1 MRPSSNLLVSPPL
14 FMIETLHF
22 AHSSSSQAG
31 NVPYSPEQ
39 QTRQVTGAPYMP
51 TEHAL
56 LRIIPSR
63 RQLVVVVG
71 LFPLFLAIHYAAYW
85 LRFEGRIGESE
96 QSQIAATIGWVALA
110 KLAVFAWFGAHQ
122 GWSRY
127 LTFHDLFILV
137 QAASVGA
144 LVVACGDYI
153 FFPAYAAPRSVFL
166 MDWGATIFLIGGMRA
181 AGRLIEEHA
190 IVPFLSSNRVPVLI
204 VGVNRSGESLLRA
217 IRSNANLR
225 FRVVGFITENR
236 ATLKSRIGGV
246 PVIGVLDDT
255 CRLAK
260 KHGISQILITA
271 GELSGQQVRRLVEDA
286 HQTDVLVNVLPSY
299 EQLISGHVDLR
310 PREVSIEDLL
320 QRDPVT
326 LDTAGL
332 HEWID
337 NQTLLVTGSAGSI
350 GSEICRQL
358 LQFSPQKLIVVDQS
372 ETGQFFLERELRTLA
387 SHLNI
392 VVCIADTCDAM
403 RMNQIFAQQNP
414 DIVFHA
420 AAYKH
425 VPLMEENPG
434 EGVKNITIASRLL
447 ADLSDQYCV
456 KSFVMVS
463 TDKAVNPTSVM
474 GTCKRVAELYVQA
487 FSQNS
492 TCRFVTVRFGNVLD
506 SAGSVVPIFRKQ
518 IAGGG
523 PVCVTHPDMQRYFMT
538 IPEASQLV
546 IQAGALGRGGEI
558 FVLDM
563 GEPVHIV
570 DLASDMIRLSGLTVG
585 SDIEIEFTGMRPG
598 EKLFEELHVASE
610 KHIATAHAKIQAV
623 ASTPHSL
630 TSIRSEVDTLS
641 KLTNASTRDIIQ
653 MLQQIVPE
661 FQRTPPAKRSSRS
674 AAA

>member
-1 MRPSSNLLVSPPL
+1 MGKSD
-14 FMIETLHF
+14 
-22 AHSSSSQAG
+22 
-31 NVPYSPEQ
+31 NVPHSPGQ
-39 QTRQVTGAPYMP
+39 PSLQTSAPSRRP
-51 TEHAL
+51 TENAHL
-56 LRIIPSR
+56 HIIPSL
-63 RQLVVVVG
+63 RQLVVVAG
-71 LFPLFLAIHYAAYW
+71 LIPLFLAIHYGAYW
-85 LRFEGRIGESE
+85 LRFDGRIGESE
-96 QSQIAATIGWVALA
+96 LGQVAATIGWVALA
-110 KLAVFAWFGAHQ
+110 KLVVFAWFGAHQ

-127 LTFHDLFILV
+127 LTFHDLFVLV

-153 FFPAYAAPRSVFL
+153 FFPAYTAPRSVFL
-166 MDWGATIFLIGGMRA
+166 MDWGATIFLIGGVRA
-181 AGRLIEEHA
+181 VGRLVEEQA

-217 IRSNANLR
+217 IRSNVNLN

-236 ATLKSRIGGV
+236 ASLKSRIGGV
-246 PVIGVLDDT
+246 PVIGALDDT

-260 KHGISQILITA
+260 KYGISRILITA
-271 GELSGQQVRRLVEDA
+271 GELSGKQVRRLVEDTR
-286 HQTDVLVNVLPSY
+286 QTEILVKVLPSY
-299 EQLISGHVDLR
+299 EQLIGGHVDLR

-320 QRDPVT
+320 RRDPVT

-337 NQTLLVTGSAGSI
+337 NQTLLITGSAGSI

-358 LQFSPQKLIVVDQS
+358 IQFSPRKLVVVDQS
-372 ETGQFFLERELRTLA
+372 ETGQFFLERELRALA
-387 SHLNI
+387 NHLEI
-392 VVCIADTCDAM
+392 VVCMADTCDAE
-403 RMNQIFAQQNP
+403 RMDRIFTQHEP

-425 VPLMEENPG
+425 VPMMEANPG
-434 EGVKNITIASRLL
+434 EGIKNITIASRLL
-447 ADLSDQYCV
+447 ADLSNRHQV

-487 FSQNS
+487 LARRS

-506 SAGSVVPIFRKQ
+506 SAGSVAPIFREQ
-518 IAGGG
+518 IAKGG
-523 PVCVTHPDMQRYFMT
+523 PVGVTHPDMKRYFMT

-546 IQAGALGRGGEI
+546 IQAGGIGRGGEI

-570 DLASDMIRLSGLTVG
+570 DLAHDMIRLSGLRVG
-585 SDIEIEFTGMRPG
+585 FDVEVEFTGTRPG
-598 EKLFEELHVASE
+598 EKLFEELHVTTE
-610 KHIATAHAKIQAV
+610 KHLATSHPKIMVAV
-623 ASTPHSL
+623 STPRNMQELEGNIEHL
-630 TSIRSEVDTLS
+630 AQ
-641 KLTNASTRDIIQ
+641 LTNSSNDRIIEA
-653 MLQQIVPE
+653 LRSIVPE
-661 FQRTPPAKRSSRS
+661 YQSEGGKHDHRFP